1 MSTRTEVLAETEPTP
16 VRVRFAG
23 ETFTGRLLCAPNAIG
38 LVDVENAREKLSV
51 PARWCEALTEAAGKL
66 LGAGDRF
73 VGTAKVRDAS
83 AVIAPD
89 PQAKKLPAIDGW
101 TLREIELLRDFV
113 TSIASRLVARGRRAD
128 GWLEAARFLKVAL
141 KEQRMRV
148 VARDAGLTDEQ
159 RKDPNHLL
167 REAYR
172 QLGRAIK
179 AFCAGVQPGQIVFS
193 HQEEMVRSAIQH
205 YLTHYAKLEDEATK

>member
-1 MSTRTEVLAETEPTP
+1 MRL
-16 VRVRFAG
+16 FAG
-23 ETFTGRLLCAPNAIG
+23 EMFTGRLLSAPDAIG
-38 LVDVENAREKLSV
+38 LDEGRGTPARRSPV
-51 PARWCEALTEAAGKL
+51 PARCRWRGALTEAAGRL

-73 VGTAKVRDAS
+73 VGEAKARDAS
-83 AVIAPD
+83 VVIAAD

-113 TSIASRLVARGRRAD
+113 TSIASRRVAQGRRAD
-128 GWLEAARFLKVAL
+128 GWLEASRFLKLAL

-148 VARDAGLTDEQ
+148 GAKDAGLTDEQ

-172 QLGRAIK
+172 QLGVAIK
-179 AFCAGVQPGQIVFS
+179 AFNAGVQPGQIVFT
-193 HQEEMVRSAIQH
+193 HQEEMMRSAIQH
-205 YLTHYAKLEDEATK
+205 YLTHYAKLEDEATR